1 LTTSQDTDILNAST
15 SYSSLSLPLANVCND
30 VGSCSKT
37 TETKLHT
44 KQKQTM
50 MTSFTL
56 TPSNKLK
63 LDKILAY
70 FVAVDMMPYNI
81 VEKEGFKA
89 YTRALNP
96 SYRLPSRS
104 TLTNK
109 RIPDL
114 YQETKLIVQN
124 IVSTTTFLSLTTDC
138 WTSISNKPFLALTC
152 HFLDKQFNLGK

>member
-1 LTTSQDTDILNAST
+1 LTTSQDTDILNSST
-15 SYSSLSLPLANVCND
+15 SGSSHSILSGNVCNIKD
-30 VGSCSKT
+30 SEVGNCCTT
-37 TETKLHT
+37 TEKAKLHR
-44 KQKQTM
+44 KQTV

-70 FVAVDMMPYNI
+70 FVAVDMMSYNI
-81 VEKEGFKA
+81 VEKEGLKA

-114 YQETKLIVQN
+114 
-124 IVSTTTFLSLTTDC
+124 
-138 WTSISNKPFLALTC
+138 
-152 HFLDKQFNLGK
+152 

>member
-1 LTTSQDTDILNAST
+1 
-15 SYSSLSLPLANVCND
+15 
-30 VGSCSKT
+30 
-37 TETKLHT
+37 
-44 KQKQTM
+44 M

-114 YQETKLIVQN
+114 YQESKLIVQN

-138 WTSISNKPFLALTC
+138 WTSVCNKPFLALTC